1 LIKVTSSCCRTAGG
15 YLAGENLM
23 RPLAW
28 AGLCAALFLAA
39 GCATTRVD
47 GKASAEPSSKI
58 ESLALVFDDTLTP
71 VPKDPKKPGIYNTP
85 QSMLDNQRK
94 LAIGIRERFPRIF
107 SASGVELQV
116 YTRSSGEERFRQ
128 EAAGRRHV
136 LYLTPTG
143 QTYGAALRT
152 LTFTMRAQLTEVEP
166 PRTLWT
172 GSMSVSRH
180 AFVSIDEKLVDEFA
194 VKIVEQLKSGG
205 LIGPGA
211 RTVSLRPV
219 ENRVQFADNPIQNVD
234 SVPLLNERGR
244 QGYREW
250 LTKKPP
256 RAFAI
261 AEDGS
266 WNSTW
271 GTNPRNA
278 DDPKD
283 PAERAI
289 AHCQRRGV
297 ANCRLY
303 AVDNTVV
310 WTAP

>member
-1 LIKVTSSCCRTAGG
+1 
-15 YLAGENLM
+15 M
-23 RPLAW
+23 RPVVAW
-28 AGLCAALFLAA
+28 AGLFAILLLAT
-39 GCATTRVD
+39 GCATTRID
-47 GKASAEPSSKI
+47 GRARAEPSSKI
-58 ESLALVFDDTLTP
+58 ESLALMFDDTGTP
-71 VPKDPKKPGIYNTP
+71 IPKDPTKPGIYNTA

-94 LAIGIRERFPRIF
+94 LAIGIRERFPPIF

-116 YTRSSGEERFRQ
+116 YTRSSGQERFRQ
-128 EAAGRRHV
+128 EAAGRRHA

-152 LTFTMRAQLTEVEP
+152 LTLTIRAQLTEVEP

-180 AFVSIDEKLVDEFA
+180 AFSSIDDNLVDELA
-194 VKIVEQLKSGG
+194 VKILEELKSSG
-205 LIGPGA
+205 LVGPGA
-211 RTVSLRPV
+211 RTVKLQPATKPMQLADKPV
-219 ENRVQFADNPIQNVD
+219 HNVD

-278 DDPKD
+278 GDPRD

-289 AHCQRRGV
+289 AHCQRRGLSS
-297 ANCRLY
+297 CRLY
-303 AVDNTVV
+303 AVDDTVV
-310 WTAP
+310 WSAP